1 MLRRSI
7 LLAAGV
13 LAAVALATPATAAKP
28 QRTQVAVDQVVQG
41 TTSCGVLRWEI
52 SLTGERFR
60 FFDQDGNLTKVQIH
74 IREDNVIRNLTTGE
88 ALREGPDS
96 FMQRTLFT
104 DEGPLIVATGLAARV
119 PGTGVRDVGRVVI
132 DPANRRDPLLGGS
145 APDSRGPGGR
155 ERARGVLPR
164 LRVSG

>member
-1 MLRRSI
+1 V
-7 LLAAGV
+7 LAVAV
-13 LAAVALATPATAAKP
+13 LAAAATAAKP
-28 QRTQVAVDQVVQG
+28 QRTEVAANQVVQG
-41 TTSCGVLRWEI
+41 PTSCGVLRWEI

-60 FFDQDGNLTKVQIH
+60 FFDQDGNLTRVQIH
-74 IREDNVIRNLTTGE
+74 ISEDNVIRNLTTGE

-132 DPANRRDPLLGGS
+132 NPLTGDILFSAGQHLIREAQEAGNVLEAFCPAF
-145 APDSRGPGGR
+145 
-155 ERARGVLPR
+155 E
-164 LRVSG
+164 